1 MADKQVISLDNIKNP
16 ETLRKLLE
24 AMYEEVTAL
33 RTLANELRT
42 DHGTFKTVVDDEKTL
57 VNDIRTKLTAFVANG
72 MLTSAGLKIG
82 STPANVYTGL
92 CMYTVD
98 GVVYTKAE
106 VAAGTAP
113 GNDVIPQGKYGAVAL
128 DIGADGTIDAVE
140 APANADPGYDSAALA
155 AAALPAVASGHV
167 RMGYVTAMKSDGA
180 FTFGTTSLADASTTA
195 AYTSSAGVL
204 AALGSAVSSSSP
216 ATISAAAVSQKC
228 QGGR

>member
-33 RTLANELRT
+33 RMLANAVKSLT
-42 DHGTFKTVVDDEKTL
+42 
-57 VNDIRTKLTAFVANG
+57 NDIRTKLTAFVANG
-72 MLTSAGLKIG
+72 MLASAGLKIG

-92 CMYTVD
+92 CMYTVS

-140 APANADPGYDSAALA
+140 APANADPGYNSAALA
-155 AAALPAVASGHV
+155 AAALPAVAASHV
-167 RMGYVTAMKSDGA
+167 RMGYVTAMKSDEA
-180 FTFGTTSLADASTTA
+180 FTFGTTSLAAANTTV

-204 AALGSAVSSSSP
+204 AAL
-216 ATISAAAVSQKC
+216 AAAISVSDVTQKC